1 MANQAIALQARAPQ
15 GNFLAPA
22 IQQGAQMI
30 NMMSQQRAAERQAAV
45 QQQQMEIQRAKE
57 QRDITQAQIDNDG
70 KKIDFYT
77 KRAGQTMNAA
87 GYELLLRDME
97 KDSPAFAEAFRAN
110 LPPERFDRNELLKMV
125 GSVSDNFKATY
136 GPLETEV
143 VQNDDGTFMVTRTG
157 GFDKPG
163 AYEIP
168 EYKLRPS
175 GAAPATAP
183 ATPTAPATG
192 AQPMA
197 APPAAA
203 PAPAAG
209 GMFRSAAFSPDQGAD
224 QAATLAAS
232 LTEAQGTKRI
242 DAGTVEQIKAMVP
255 PEAVDRFIQVNGI
268 QVTPGG
274 GMRSAVFRP
283 DGNAPMAQQVQFD
296 PNAYVATGQAARGK
310 PLMQSPMPGSAIVP
324 LPRVAAE
331 ARAGRETPE
340 EVYNK
345 KRAELKALREA
356 GPAPL
361 TPVQEAKLRANIAKD
376 YKSAQATVDMML
388 DPTSGVIATVN
399 AVRNLTPDQK
409 ESVTGYSGYLPSVTA
424 SSKTADTKIKNL
436 KGKVTEM
443 GKAAATLTGA
453 IGQMAVQE
461 WRIVSDMIANL
472 DVEGMGVKDLDDQLQ
487 IIESSARR
495 AAATTQDAYTNQYAE
510 EFERYPNRFQLKEP
524 QKAAGA
530 NKPLRFNPVTGGFE

>member
-30 NMMSQQRAAERQAAV
+30 NMMRQQQALDRQTAV
-45 QQQQMEIQRAKE
+45 AQQQMELAQNKE

-97 KDSPAFAEAFRAN
+97 KEAPQFAAAFRTN
-110 LPPERFDRNELLKMV
+110 LPPEKFDRNELLKMV
-125 GSVSDNFKATY
+125 GSVGDNFKAKF
-136 GPLETEV
+136 GPLETQV
-143 VQNDDGTFMVTRTG
+143 VQLENGDFAVTVTG
-157 GFDKPG
+157 GYGENTGVFELPG
-163 AYEIP
+163 
-168 EYKLRPS
+168 YKLRAGGAPPT
-175 GAAPATAP
+175 AAPATP
-183 ATPTAPATG
+183 AAPTAPA
-192 AQPMA
+192 A
-197 APPAAA
+197 APPA
-203 PAPAAG
+203 APAAG
-209 GMFRSAAFSPDQGAD
+209 GMFRPAAFSQEQGGAD
-224 QAATLAAS
+224 PAAALVTALKD
-232 LTEAQGTKRI
+232 AQQSKRI
-242 DAGTVEQIKAMVP
+242 DAGAVEQIKAMVP
-255 PEAVDRFIQVNGI
+255 PQAVDQFIQANNI
-268 QVTPGG
+268 QVLPAN
-274 GMRSAVFRP
+274 GMRSAVYRP
-283 DGNAPMAQQVQFD
+283 DGGAPAAQQVQFD

-310 PLMQSPMPGSAIVP
+310 PLMQSPMPGSASVP

-340 EVYNK
+340 EVYAKEMAKN
-345 KRAELKALREA
+345 RAARDA
-356 GPAPL
+356 GPKPL
-361 TPVQEAKLRANIAKD
+361 TAVQEAKLRDNITKD
-376 YKSAQATVDMML
+376 YKSARATIDMML

-409 ESVTGYSGYLPSVTA
+409 ESVTGYSAYLPSVTA
-424 SSKTADTKIKNL
+424 SSKSADTKIKNL

-443 GKAAATLTGA
+443 GRAAATLTGA

-472 DVEGMGVKDLDDQLQ
+472 DVEGMDPKDLDDQLD
-487 IIESSARR
+487 IIESTARR

-524 QKAAGA
+524 QKAENA
-530 NKPLRFNPVTGGFE
+530 KKTLRFDPATGGFK

>member
-22 IQQGAQMI
+22 LQQGAQFI
-30 NMMSQQRAAERQAAV
+30 NMMSQQRAAERQAAA
-45 QQQQMEIQRAKE
+45 QQQQLEIARAKE

-77 KRAGQTMNAA
+77 KRAGQTLNAS
-87 GYELLLRDME
+87 GYELLLRDMD
-97 KDSPAFAEAFRAN
+97 KDAPEFAAAFRAN

-136 GPLETEV
+136 GPLETQV
-143 VQNDDGTFMVTRTG
+143 VQLENGDYAVTVTG
-157 GFDKPG
+157 GYGKNTGVFELPG
-163 AYEIP
+163 
-168 EYKLRPS
+168 YKLRAGGAPPT
-175 GAAPATAP
+175 AAPATPP
-183 ATPTAPATG
+183 ATP
-192 AQPMA
+192 

-209 GMFRSAAFSPDQGAD
+209 GMFRPAAFSPDQGPD
-224 QAATLAAS
+224 PAAALAKS
-232 LTEAQGTKRI
+232 LSDAQGTKRI

-268 QVTPGG
+268 QVTPSD
-274 GMRSAVFRP
+274 GMRSAVYRP
-283 DGNAPMAQQVQFD
+283 DGGAPLAQQVQFD
-296 PNAYVATGQAARGK
+296 PNAYEATGQTARGK

-361 TPVQEAKLRANIAKD
+361 TPVQEARLRANIAKD
-376 YKSAQATVDMML
+376 YKSAQATMDMML

-409 ESVTGYSGYLPSVTA
+409 ESVTGYSAYLPSLTA

-443 GKAAATLTGA
+443 GRAAATLTGA

-472 DVEGMGVKDLDDQLQ
+472 DVEGMDPKDLDDQLD